1 MNNSITEIIKDD
13 MMGNLSHGMVVCN
26 LTRLV
31 AKQMGLDKD
40 MCDEIAIAGFVHDIG
55 KLKLAQ
61 YLYGRDEN
69 SLAVEE
75 MRYMRMHSR
84 ISYDILQYYDFS
96 YLTLETVLHHH
107 ENYDGSGYPDN
118 LKGMEIPIG
127 ARILKVADTFVALIS
142 DRPYRRAF
150 TEEAAMQI
158 MIEQAKN
165 FDMQVFLAF
174 QNVIH
179 RPDTWKMIE
188 ETMHILDSYDINVS
202 IAQPE
207 DLE

>member
-1 MNNSITEIIKDD
+1 MNNNITEVIRDD
-13 MMGNLSHGMVVCN
+13 LMGNLAHGMVVCN

-31 AKQMGLDKD
+31 ARQMGLDEG
-40 MCDEIAIAGFVHDIG
+40 MCNEIAIAGFVHDIG

-61 YLYGRDEN
+61 YLYGRNEN

-75 MRYMRMHSR
+75 IKYMRMHSR
-84 ISYDILQYYDFS
+84 ISYDVLQYYDFS
-96 YLTLETVLHHH
+96 NLTLETVLHHH

-118 LKGMEIPIG
+118 LKGEDIPLG

-142 DRPYRRAF
+142 DRPYRKAF
-150 TEEAAMQI
+150 TREAAMQI
-158 MIEQAKN
+158 MIDEAKD
-165 FDMQVFLAF
+165 FDMRVFLAF

-179 RPDTWKMIE
+179 RPQTWEMIE
-188 ETMHILDSYDINVS
+188 GTMHALDSCDVNVG